1 MDGGSGKVDEMADP
15 GLERPM
21 NSIVGLEARGHDGD
35 RFTKIG
41 QRQLMLQIPSREENI
56 FIGINN

>member
-21 NSIVGLEARGHDGD
+21 NSIVGLEARGHDGVPD
-35 RFTKIG
+35 RVDHPILG
-41 QRQLMLQIPSREENI
+41 
-56 FIGINN
+56 